1 MGLGGAKHDAG
12 EAVGGF
18 HGTKTMLKQLT
29 VRNFALV
36 EGLDIEFGP
45 GLTVITG
52 ESGAGKSILLH
63 ALDLVLGAR
72 ADRTSVRPGASSTEV
87 TAEFHLSGR
96 DEAQAYI
103 AERALQDDTEPHRCL
118 VRRVATSAGRSRAFV
133 NGTPVNVS
141 ALHALCAPLVDVYA
155 QNQHRALLQRATQLD
170 LLDDFGVPADVTDA
184 VRACHGGWREQQAR
198 LDELEQRTQSTRER
212 MDLLRY
218 QMNELEALSVAE
230 GEVEALTQRHK
241 RLSSATDIQ
250 LVIGTHAQ
258 TLDEQLLAQLSR
270 IHADLEDIDDDHAQ
284 LQAARQHMEAGRIEA
299 EEGLSALRAYFDAV
313 PVDPA
318 ALKEVEERLDAIH
331 DAARRH
337 RVNANDLARHANEV
351 AAELESLEVDTSRLR
366 EVREACERS
375 EEEYRAAAARLS
387 AARLAAARSFEQAV
401 NAALGQLG
409 FDQASLAVEFTPAE
423 NERGLETVDFLFTA
437 SPRYPAGVLGAI
449 ASGGELARI
458 SLAICVV
465 AAARS
470 NLPCLLLDE
479 ADVGIGGTTADVL
492 GRMLRRLAEHA
503 QVICVTHA
511 PQVAALGDTHLKV
524 TKTATADTGIETLDD
539 GERVDELARML
550 AGQRITEETR
560 EYAEALLAA
569 GRRSR

>member
-1 MGLGGAKHDAG
+1 MKHDVG
-12 EAVGGF
+12 EAAGGF
-18 HGTKTMLKQLT
+18 HGTSTMLRQLT

-36 EGLDIEFGP
+36 ESLDIEFGP

-52 ESGAGKSILLH
+52 ESGAGKSILLQ

-87 TAEFHLSGR
+87 TAEFHLDGR
-96 DEAQAYI
+96 DDARRYI
-103 AERALQDDTEPHRCL
+103 AERALEDDVEPNRCL
-118 VRRVATSAGRSRAFV
+118 VRRVGTSAGRSRAFI

-141 ALHALCAPLVDVYA
+141 ALQALCAPLVDVHA
-155 QNQHRALLQRATQLD
+155 QNQHRSLLERSTQLD
-170 LLDDFGVPADVTDA
+170 LLDDFGVPSRVTDV
-184 VRACHGGWREQQAR
+184 VRVCHGDWQAQR
-198 LDELEQRTQSTRER
+198 SDLHELEQRTRSTRER

-218 QMNELEALSVAE
+218 QLDELGALALDE

-250 LVIGTHAQ
+250 FVVGTHAE
-258 TLDEQLLAQLSR
+258 TLDEQLLSQLSR
-270 IHADLEDIDDDHAQ
+270 IHADLEDIDDDHPA
-284 LQAARQHMEAGRIEA
+284 LAAARQHMEAGRIEA

-318 ALKEVEERLDAIH
+318 ALKEVEERLEAIH
-331 DAARRH
+331 DAARKH
-337 RVNANDLARHANEV
+337 RVSATSLANHTKEI
-351 AAELESLEVDTSRLR
+351 AAELASLEVDESRVQELR
-366 EVREACERS
+366 ETCAAS
-375 EEEYRAAAARLS
+375 EQKYRDAAARLS
-387 AARLAAARSFEQAV
+387 ETRASAARKFENAV
-401 NAALGQLG
+401 SAALGELG
-409 FDQASLAVEFTPAE
+409 FGQASLSVEFTPAE

-437 SPRYPAGVLGAI
+437 NPRYPSGLLKAI

-492 GRMLRRLAEHA
+492 GRMLRRLAKHT

-511 PQVAALGDTHLKV
+511 PQVAALGDTHLRV
-524 TKTATADTGIETLDD
+524 TKTRTDDTVIETLDA
-539 GERVDELARML
+539 GSRVDELARML
-550 AGQRITEETR
+550 AGKRITDETR
-560 EYAEALLAA
+560 EYAETLLAGGHGA
-569 GRRSR
+569 